1 MIPTH
6 LRLLAVV
13 FLLLLQSCSSD
24 PETPEER
31 IRALIDAGETAVES
45 RDLSEVTALISQHYF
60 DKQGLDRAA
69 VRRLIAGQFLMHP
82 SIHLLVQT
90 DEIRLVT
97 PERAEV
103 LIYVA
108 MSGTRLDRAEDLLGL
123 RADLYR
129 FDLGLEKED
138 ENWRIRGGRWR
149 RATAGDFLE

>member
-13 FLLLLQSCSSD
+13 FLILLQSCSSD